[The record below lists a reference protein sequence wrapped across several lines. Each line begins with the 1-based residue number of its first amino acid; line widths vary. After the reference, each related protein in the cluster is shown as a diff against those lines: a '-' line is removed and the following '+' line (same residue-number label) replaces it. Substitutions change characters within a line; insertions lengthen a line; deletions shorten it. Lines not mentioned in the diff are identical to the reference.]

1 MLSCLR
7 SKRGAKYEPKEY
19 VSEYENGRSNQED
32 EQSGSELVPNDFPLH
47 VLRLFLEEVR
57 ALIPYACEKVTY
69 LAKKAFDFTHN
80 VCHIYLRS
88 S

>member
-1 MLSCLR
+1 MFFCLR

-57 ALIPYACEKVTY
+57 ALIPY
-69 LAKKAFDFTHN
+69 
-80 VCHIYLRS
+80 LRS
-88 S
+88 NQRNPAPFLYSSTISLFILSG